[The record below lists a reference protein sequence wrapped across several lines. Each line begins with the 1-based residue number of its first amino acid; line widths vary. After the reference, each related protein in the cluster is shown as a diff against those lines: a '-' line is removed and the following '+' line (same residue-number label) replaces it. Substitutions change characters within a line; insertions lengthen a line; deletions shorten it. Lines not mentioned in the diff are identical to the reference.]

1 MILLA
6 LFGLIVIVVIGL
18 NMYDDYHIS
27 QIEKYYKAN
36 QCKAQSHFH
45 GKYQAVC
52 GNNIIIYKNSFS
64 LDINKPQNNIDIS
77 NIVDI
82 KDEIKKPTAST
93 NAKNNLYIITK
104 DKKNILLEF
113 NDTKQLNEFKGA
125 ITK

>member
-1 MILLA
+1 MILLS
-6 LFGLIVIVVIGL
+6 LFGLIIAIVVAL

-27 QIEKYYKAN
+27 QIKKYYESN
-36 QCKAQSHFH
+36 QCKVQSHFH

-64 LDINKPQNNIDIS
+64 LDIDNPEDTIKIDKIT
-77 NIVDI
+77 DI

-104 DKKNILLEF
+104 DKKILLEF
-113 NDTKQLNEFKGA
+113 NDTKKLNEFKGA